1 MINFDIFL
9 TGLMVI
15 SVLTSLVTEAVKKIL
30 ADLNVKWHANILA
43 GIVSVVLSI
52 LIGVGYVV
60 ITSTAFTAPIVTC
73 ILALAG
79 LSWVCAMIGYDKVVE
94 VLKKM
99 NTKG

>member
-9 TGLMVI
+9 TGLMVV
-15 SVLTSLVTEAVKKIL
+15 SVLTSLVTEAIKKIL
-30 ADLNVKWHANILA
+30 ADLNAKCHANILA
-43 GIVSVVLSI
+43 CITSVVLSI
-52 LIGVGYVV
+52 LVGVGYVV
-60 ITSTAFTAPIVTC
+60 ITKTAFTAPVITC
-73 ILALAG
+73 IIALAG

>member
-15 SVLTSLVTEAVKKIL
+15 SVLTSLVTEAVKKVL
-30 ADLNVKWHANILA
+30 SDLNVKWHANILA
-43 GIVSVVLSI
+43 GVVAIVLSI
-52 LIGVGYVV
+52 LVGIGYVV
-60 ITSTAFTAPIVTC
+60 ITSTAFTAPVVTC
-73 ILALAG
+73 IIALAA

>member
-9 TGLMVI
+9 TGLMAV

-30 ADLNVKWHANILA
+30 TDLNAKYHANILA
-43 GIVSVVLSI
+43 GIVAVILSI
-52 LIGVGYVV
+52 LIGVGYVIV
-60 ITSTAFTAPIVTC
+60 TSTAFSASIIVC
-73 ILALAG
+73 LVALAA

-99 NTKG
+99 NSKG